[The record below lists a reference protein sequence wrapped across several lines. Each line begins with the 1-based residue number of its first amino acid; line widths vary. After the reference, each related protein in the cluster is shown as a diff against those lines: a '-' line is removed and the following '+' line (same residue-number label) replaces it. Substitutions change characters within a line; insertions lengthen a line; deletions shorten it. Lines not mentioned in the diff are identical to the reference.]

1 VGWNVRRSST
11 FQPAGAAPVFLPCL
25 CEFFCLA
32 PGFMGLLLPCCGF
45 SFHAL
50 FAQLFHLLHLLT
62 HFNHRINFV
71 DGIMMSSFFT
81 PRGAR
86 CRSTAPRHPASA
98 RALSLSLLLGLSP
111 LAGITPAALATP
123 TQAAPEQQA
132 QPAQVAP
139 AQADSEQATP
149 ASPAAAQEDADEP
162 TYSLPEVDESRHPEM
177 EGFTVSPETLNIT
190 RGGTVTL
197 TTPPLSAEFRQNYE
211 FYEFSLVDRG
221 SSYFKA
227 AHARIDGYAYF
238 GYLFDRDPNPKQ
250 MVENPDGSY
259 TFFLNI
265 GPYIIE
271 AKEGTLFDVILTY
284 HKKGHRKDFWPSE
297 FRFVARAPIN
307 VVQDPKPTET
317 TYIFSVPAIDD
328 PWKDTTLTIEGFHI
342 LTSGSREGKDGPALL
357 AFYEVDPKTGKI
369 VGEPE
374 FTTRIPYPASLSGER
389 FHFLNW
395 HFKTSITIP
404 GGTLKPGKV
413 YKIGFYG
420 KDRPEDENYPGEL
433 LNDVA
438 DFIPVRSLYKES
450 ASPEM
455 FLKATTVSP
464 YDEENILQVRAVGLK
479 KQPGVSYRF
488 SMQHVDEQGHLAG
501 QKTLV
506 QEIVAENIHDG
517 TVDEKLNVP
526 GAPLNYDGSYRLFL
540 EKVTAG
546 KDGTVESVE
555 QLTSKDLQLQ
565 FTKNKEVNAAWAWFK
580 HRQVLPEFSSL
591 SEGRDMTRRD
601 VTVALYRL
609 AGSPKVELP
618 ATSPYGD
625 IAPDDPDYAAYI
637 WARQKGITFGWA
649 DGNFHPEMNMHNY
662 STAAF
667 LYRYQRS
674 RGMVSPGLPT
684 AAPQSRNSSLPGSDE
699 SEVSA
704 NPWVLDLEEGSAF
717 WRESRW
723 AVQQRIWGYTGDW
736 EHERFFM
743 ETTSVYDL
751 ALMLYRMEHGGSRLT

>member
-1 VGWNVRRSST
+1 MVRGNRW
-11 FQPAGAAPVFLPCL
+11 AGMLDVVRLFSPPVPPLLFVSP
-25 CEFFCLA
+25 ERFFSPILGILFTLYPLNFFTCFVYSLA
-32 PGFMGLLLPCCGF
+32 
-45 SFHAL
+45 S
-50 FAQLFHLLHLLT
+50 LT
-62 HFNHRINFV
+62 VQFFV

-123 TQAAPEQQA
+123 AQATPEQQA
-132 QPAQVAP
+132 QPAQ
-139 AQADSEQATP
+139 ATP
-149 ASPAAAQEDADEP
+149 ASPAATQEDADEP

-284 HKKGHRKDFWPSE
+284 HKKGHREDFWPSE

-317 TYIFSVPAIDD
+317 KYIFSVPAIDD

-374 FTTRIPYPASLSGER
+374 FTTRIPYPASRSGER
-389 FHFLNW
+389 VYFLNW

-438 DFIPVRSLYKES
+438 DFIPVRSLNKES

-464 YDEENILQVRAVGLK
+464 YDEENILPVRAVGLK

-488 SMQHVDEQGHLAG
+488 SVQHVDEQGHLTG

-506 QEIVAENIHDG
+506 QEIAAESIHDG
-517 TVDEKLNVP
+517 TMDEKLTIS

-580 HRQVLPEFSSL
+580 RRQVLPEFSDS
-591 SEGRDMTRRD
+591 GRNSYMTRRD

-609 AGSPKVELP
+609 AGSPRVELP

-625 IAPDDPDYAAYI
+625 ITPDDPDYAAYI

-649 DGNFHPEMNMHNY
+649 DGNFHPEAEMHNY

-674 RGMVSPGLPT
+674 RGKMSPNLPT
-684 AAPQSRNSSLPGSDE
+684 AAPQPRNGSLPGSKD
-699 SEVSA
+699 SELSTKNWA
-704 NPWVLDLEEGSAF
+704 TELEEGSAF

-723 AVQQRIWGYTGDW
+723 AVQQRIWGYTGYSEGWRSEDFVW
-736 EHERFFM
+736 ER
-743 ETTSVYDL
+743 TVAYDL
-751 ALMLYRMEHGGSRLT
+751 ALMLYRMEHGGSHLK

>member
-1 VGWNVRRSST
+1 MVRGDRWAGMFGVVRLFSPPVHLCFSS
-11 FQPAGAAPVFLPCL
+11 LPL
-25 CEFFCLA
+25 WA
-32 PGFMGLLLPCCGF
+32 LLPDARLYGASSPLLRVFF
-45 SFHAL
+45 SRFIRSTSSLAS
-50 FAQLFHLLHLLT
+50 LT
-62 HFNHRINFV
+62 VQFFV

-86 CRSTAPRHPASA
+86 YRSTAPRHPASA

-111 LAGITPAALATP
+111 LAGITPAALA
-123 TQAAPEQQA
+123 APEHPA
-132 QPAQVAP
+132 QPA
-139 AQADSEQATP
+139 QATP
-149 ASPAAAQEDADEP
+149 ASPVAAQEDVNESEQTLPHVREEP
-162 TYSLPEVDESRHPEM
+162 RNPEM
-177 EGFTVSPETLNIT
+177 DGFKVSPETLNIS

-238 GYLFDRDPNPKQ
+238 GYLFDREPNPKQ

-271 AKEGTLFDVILTY
+271 ANEGTLFDVILTY
-284 HKKGHRKDFWPSE
+284 HKKGHREDFWPSE

-374 FTTRIPYPASLSGER
+374 FTTRIPYPASRSGER
-389 FHFLNW
+389 VYFLNW

-438 DFIPVRSLYKES
+438 DFIPVRSLNKES

-488 SMQHVDEQGHLAG
+488 SMQHVDAQGLLAS

-506 QEIVAENIHDG
+506 QEIAAENIHDG

-580 HRQVLPEFSSL
+580 RRQVLPEFSSL

-609 AGSPKVELP
+609 AGSPKVDLP
-618 ATSPYGD
+618 ATSPYTD
-625 IAPDDPDYAAYI
+625 VATSDPDYAAYI
-637 WARQKGITFGWA
+637 WARQKGITFGWV
-649 DGNFHPEMNMHNY
+649 DGKFHPEVKLSAP
-662 STAAF
+662 STVAF
-667 LYRYQRS
+667 LYRYQKAT
-674 RGMVSPGLPT
+674 GKVTPKAPT
-684 AAPQSRNSSLPGSDE
+684 SSSLPGNQDAPQSSGGWQHKALKGTAFW
-699 SEVSA
+699 SEVQ
-704 NPWVLDLEEGSAF
+704 
-717 WRESRW
+717 W
-723 AVQQRIWGYTGDW
+723 AVDHRVWGYAVWDHGVDK
-736 EHERFFM
+736 EH
-743 ETTSVYDL
+743 VYEGFDYSFVSSGDL
-751 ALMLYRMEHGGSRLT
+751 ALMLYRLEHGGSHLR

>member
-1 VGWNVRRSST
+1 
-11 FQPAGAAPVFLPCL
+11 
-25 CEFFCLA
+25 
-32 PGFMGLLLPCCGF
+32 
-45 SFHAL
+45 
-50 FAQLFHLLHLLT
+50 
-62 HFNHRINFV
+62 
-71 DGIMMSSFFT
+71 MSSFFT

-86 CRSTAPRHPASA
+86 RCSTSPRHPASA

-111 LAGITPAALATP
+111 LAGITPAALA
-123 TQAAPEQQA
+123 APEHPA

-139 AQADSEQATP
+139 A
-149 ASPAAAQEDADEP
+149 SPVAAQEDVNESEQTLPHVREEP
-162 TYSLPEVDESRHPEM
+162 RNPEM
-177 EGFTVSPETLNIT
+177 DGFKVSPETLNIS

-211 FYEFSLVDRG
+211 FYEFSLVERG
-221 SSYFKA
+221 SSYF
-227 AHARIDGYAYF
+227 HLGHNYFRTPGTQYGYI
-238 GYLFDRDPNPKQ
+238 FDRDRNPKQ

-259 TFFLNI
+259 TFFLNVQ
-265 GPYIIE
+265 PLIIE
-271 AKEGTLFDVILTY
+271 AEEGTLFDVILTY
-284 HKKGHRKDFWPSE
+284 YQKGYHPGPWQSDF
-297 FRFVARAPIN
+297 RLVARAPIN

-317 TYIFSVPAIDD
+317 KYIFGASAIDD
-328 PWKDTTLTIEGFHI
+328 PWKDTTLTLEGFHI
-342 LTSGSREGKDGPALL
+342 TTSGNREDLGGPALL
-357 AFYEVDPKTGKI
+357 ALYEVDPKTGKI
-369 VGEPE
+369 VGAPAFTDWIRYTDCGE
-374 FTTRIPYPASLSGER
+374 FCSG
-389 FHFLNW
+389 FLNE

-420 KDRPEDENYPGEL
+420 KDRPEDEKYPGEL

-438 DFIPVRSLYKES
+438 DFIPVRSLNKES

-488 SMQHVDEQGHLAG
+488 SVQYVDAQGLLAG

-506 QEIVAENIHDG
+506 QEIAAENIHDG

-580 HRQVLPEFSSL
+580 RRQVLPEFSSL

-684 AAPQSRNSSLPGSDE
+684 AAPQSRNGSLPGSDE

-751 ALMLYRMEHGGSRLT
+751 ALMLYRMEHGGSHLK

>member
-1 VGWNVRRSST
+1 MVRGNRW
-11 FQPAGAAPVFLPCL
+11 AGMLDVVRLFSPPVPPLLFVSP
-25 CEFFCLA
+25 ERFFSPILGILFTLYPLNFFTCFVYSLA
-32 PGFMGLLLPCCGF
+32 
-45 SFHAL
+45 S
-50 FAQLFHLLHLLT
+50 LT
-62 HFNHRINFV
+62 VQFFV

-111 LAGITPAALATP
+111 LAGVTPAALAAP
-123 TQAAPEQQA
+123 AQAAPEHPA
-132 QPAQVAP
+132 QPAQ
-139 AQADSEQATP
+139 ATP
-149 ASPAAAQEDADEP
+149 TSPAAAQENADEP

-177 EGFTVSPETLNIT
+177 EGFKVSPETLNIS

-238 GYLFDRDPNPKQ
+238 GYLFDREPNPKQ

-271 AKEGTLFDVILTY
+271 ANEGTLFDVILTY

-374 FTTRIPYPASLSGER
+374 FTTRIPYPASRSGER
-389 FHFLNW
+389 VYFLNW

-438 DFIPVRSLYKES
+438 DFIPVRSLNKES

-488 SMQHVDEQGHLAG
+488 SVQHVDEQGHLTG
-501 QKTLV
+501 QKALV
-506 QEIVAENIHDG
+506 QEIAAESIHDG
-517 TVDEKLNVP
+517 TMDEKLNVP

-555 QLTSKDLQLQ
+555 RLTSKDLQLQ
-565 FTKNKEVNAAWAWFK
+565 LTKDKEVNAAWAWFK
-580 HRQVLPEFSSL
+580 HRQVLPEVSSVW
-591 SEGRDMTRRD
+591 EGSNRRD

-625 IAPDDPDYAAYI
+625 VTPDDPDYAAYI

-649 DGNFHPEMNMHNY
+649 DGNFHPEAEMHNY

-674 RGMVSPGLPT
+674 RGKMSPNLPT
-684 AAPQSRNSSLPGSDE
+684 AAPQPRNGSLPGSKD
-699 SEVSA
+699 SELSTKNWA
-704 NPWVLDLEEGSAF
+704 TELEEGSAF

-751 ALMLYRMEHGGSRLT
+751 ALMLYRMEHGGSHLK

>member
-1 VGWNVRRSST
+1 MVRGNRW
-11 FQPAGAAPVFLPCL
+11 AGMLDVVRLFSPPVPPLLFVSP
-25 CEFFCLA
+25 ERFFSPILGILFTLYPLNFFTCFVYSLA
-32 PGFMGLLLPCCGF
+32 
-45 SFHAL
+45 S
-50 FAQLFHLLHLLT
+50 LT
-62 HFNHRINFV
+62 VQFFV

-123 TQAAPEQQA
+123 AQATPEQQA
-132 QPAQVAP
+132 QPAQ
-139 AQADSEQATP
+139 ATP
-149 ASPAAAQEDADEP
+149 ASPAATQEDADEP

-177 EGFTVSPETLNIT
+177 EGFKVSPETLNIT

-284 HKKGHRKDFWPSE
+284 HKKGHREDFWPSE

-317 TYIFSVPAIDD
+317 KYIFSVPAIDD

-438 DFIPVRSLYKES
+438 DFIPVRSLNKES

-488 SMQHVDEQGHLAG
+488 SVQHVDEQGHLTG

-506 QEIVAENIHDG
+506 QEIAAESIHDG
-517 TVDEKLNVP
+517 TMDEKLTIS

-580 HRQVLPEFSSL
+580 RRQVLPEFSDS
-591 SEGRDMTRRD
+591 GRNSYMTRRD

-609 AGSPKVELP
+609 AGSPRVELP

-625 IAPDDPDYAAYI
+625 ITPDDPDYAAYI

-674 RGMVSPGLPT
+674 RGMMSPGLPT
-684 AAPQSRNSSLPGSDE
+684 AAPQSRNGSLPGSDE

-723 AVQQRIWGYTGDW
+723 AVQQRIWGYTRGW

-751 ALMLYRMEHGGSRLT
+751 ALMLYRMEHGGSHLK

>member
-1 VGWNVRRSST
+1 MRAIGSVTRWESSRE
-11 FQPAGAAPVFLPCL
+11 QR
-25 CEFFCLA
+25 
-32 PGFMGLLLPCCGF
+32 PGFPTLDLLNFFAHFTYSRFTC
-45 SFHAL
+45 SFAS
-50 FAQLFHLLHLLT
+50 LT
-62 HFNHRINFV
+62 VQFFV

-86 CRSTAPRHPASA
+86 CRSTAPCRSATQHHPASA

-111 LAGITPAALATP
+111 LAGITPAALA
-123 TQAAPEQQA
+123 APEHPA

-139 AQADSEQATP
+139 AHADPEQATP
-149 ASPAAAQEDADEP
+149 ASPAAAQEDADEA
-162 TYSLPEVDESRHPEM
+162 TSSLPKVDESRHPEM
-177 EGFTVSPETLNIT
+177 EGFKVSPETLNIS

-238 GYLFDRDPNPKQ
+238 GYLFDREPNPKQ

-374 FTTRIPYPASLSGER
+374 FTTRIPYPASRSGER
-389 FHFLNW
+389 VYFLNW

-438 DFIPVRSLYKES
+438 DFIPVRSLNKES

-455 FLKATTVSP
+455 FLKATTMSP

-488 SMQHVDEQGHLAG
+488 SVQYVDEQGHLTG

-506 QEIVAENIHDG
+506 QEIAAESIHDG

-526 GAPLNYDGSYRLFL
+526 GEALNYDGSYRLFL

-580 HRQVLPEFSSL
+580 RRQVLPEFSSL

-618 ATSPYGD
+618 ETSPYPD
-625 IAPDDPDYAAYI
+625 VQPDDPDYTAI
-637 WARQKGITFGWA
+637 VWARQQSITSGWI
-649 DGNFHPEMNMHNY
+649 DGSFHPEARVYN
-662 STAAF
+662 SSAVAF
-667 LYRYQRS
+667 LYRYQRAQGKVPAAKP
-674 RGMVSPGLPT
+674 RPVSS
-684 AAPQSRNSSLPGSDE
+684 ASKKSSLPGGSSERGWNTVLGWHYSFHKE
-699 SEVSA
+699 SQ
-704 NPWVLDLEEGSAF
+704 
-717 WRESRW
+717 W
-723 AVQQRIWGYTGDW
+723 AIDQHIWGYVSEQSTY
-736 EHERFFM
+736 E
-743 ETTSVYDL
+743 SY
-751 ALMLYRMEHGGSRLT
+751 ALSFIGHTEFATMLYRMEHGGSRLT

>member
-1 VGWNVRRSST
+1 MVRGNRW
-11 FQPAGAAPVFLPCL
+11 AGMLDVVRLFSPPVPPLLFVSP
-25 CEFFCLA
+25 ERFFSPILGILFTLYPLNFFTCFVYSLA
-32 PGFMGLLLPCCGF
+32 
-45 SFHAL
+45 S
-50 FAQLFHLLHLLT
+50 LT
-62 HFNHRINFV
+62 VQFFV

-123 TQAAPEQQA
+123 AQATPEQQA
-132 QPAQVAP
+132 QPAQ
-139 AQADSEQATP
+139 ATP
-149 ASPAAAQEDADEP
+149 ASPAATQEDADEP

-284 HKKGHRKDFWPSE
+284 HKKGHREDFWPSE

-317 TYIFSVPAIDD
+317 KYIFSVPAIDD

-438 DFIPVRSLYKES
+438 DFIPVRSLNKES

-488 SMQHVDEQGHLAG
+488 SVQHVDAQGLLAS

-506 QEIVAENIHDG
+506 QEIAAENIHDG

-580 HRQVLPEFSSL
+580 RRQVLPEFSSL

-674 RGMVSPGLPT
+674 RGKVSPGLPT
-684 AAPQSRNSSLPGSDE
+684 AAPQSRNGSLPGSDE

-751 ALMLYRMEHGGSRLT
+751 ALMLYRMEHGGSHLK

>member
-1 VGWNVRRSST
+1 
-11 FQPAGAAPVFLPCL
+11 
-25 CEFFCLA
+25 
-32 PGFMGLLLPCCGF
+32 
-45 SFHAL
+45 
-50 FAQLFHLLHLLT
+50 
-62 HFNHRINFV
+62 
-71 DGIMMSSFFT
+71 MSSFFT
-81 PRGAR
+81 PRG
-86 CRSTAPRHPASA
+86 APRHPASA

-111 LAGITPAALATP
+111 FVGITPAALATP
-123 TQAAPEQQA
+123 AQAAPEQQA
-132 QPAQVAP
+132 QPAQAAPEHP
-139 AQADSEQATP
+139 AQPAQATP
-149 ASPAAAQEDADEP
+149 ASPAAAQEDADES
-162 TYSLPEVDESRHPEM
+162 TSSLPEADDSRYPEVNDSRHPEM
-177 EGFTVSPETLNIT
+177 EGFKVSPETLNIS

-227 AHARIDGYAYF
+227 AYARIDGYAYF
-238 GYLFDRDPNPKQ
+238 GYLFDREPNPKQ

-271 AKEGTLFDVILTY
+271 ANEGTLFDVILTY
-284 HKKGHRKDFWPSE
+284 HKKGHREDFWPSE

-307 VVQDPKPTET
+307 VVQDSKPTET

-374 FTTRIPYPASLSGER
+374 FTTRIPYPASRSGER
-389 FHFLNW
+389 VYFLNW

-404 GGTLKPGKV
+404 GGTLKPGKL

-438 DFIPVRSLYKES
+438 DFIPVRSLNKES

-488 SMQHVDEQGHLAG
+488 SVQHVDEQGHLTG
-501 QKTLV
+501 QKALV
-506 QEIVAENIHDG
+506 QEIAAESIHDG
-517 TVDEKLNVP
+517 TMDEKLNVP

-555 QLTSKDLQLQ
+555 RLTSKDLQLQ
-565 FTKNKEVNAAWAWFK
+565 LTKDKEVNAAWAWFK
-580 HRQVLPEFSSL
+580 HRQVLPEVSSVW
-591 SEGRDMTRRD
+591 EGSNRRD

-625 IAPDDPDYAAYI
+625 VTPDDPDYAAYI

-649 DGNFHPEMNMHNY
+649 DGNFHPEAEMHNY

-674 RGMVSPGLPT
+674 RGKMSPNLPT
-684 AAPQSRNSSLPGSDE
+684 AAPQHRNGSLPGSKD
-699 SEVSA
+699 SELSTKNWA
-704 NPWVLDLEEGSAF
+704 TELEEGSAF

-723 AVQQRIWGYTGDW
+723 AVQQRIWGYAKDGRREYFTW
-736 EHERFFM
+736 EQ
-743 ETTSVYDL
+743 TPTDDL
-751 ALMLYRMEHGGSRLT
+751 ALMLYRMEHGGSRLK

>member
-1 VGWNVRRSST
+1 MFDVVRLFS
-11 FQPAGAAPVFLPCL
+11 PPVPPLLFVSP
-25 CEFFCLA
+25 ERFFSPILGILFTLYPLNFFTCFVYSLA
-32 PGFMGLLLPCCGF
+32 
-45 SFHAL
+45 S
-50 FAQLFHLLHLLT
+50 LT
-62 HFNHRINFV
+62 VQFFV

-81 PRGAR
+81 PRGAPHH
-86 CRSTAPRHPASA
+86 SDTPRHPASA

-123 TQAAPEQQA
+123 AQATPEQPA
-132 QPAQVAP
+132 QPA
-139 AQADSEQATP
+139 QATP
-149 ASPAAAQEDADEP
+149 ASPAATQEDADEP

-238 GYLFDRDPNPKQ
+238 GYLFDREPNPKQ

-271 AKEGTLFDVILTY
+271 ANEGTLFDVILTY
-284 HKKGHRKDFWPSE
+284 HKKGHREDFWPSE

-374 FTTRIPYPASLSGER
+374 FTTRIPYPASRSGER
-389 FHFLNW
+389 VYFLNW

-438 DFIPVRSLYKES
+438 DFIPVRSLNKES

-488 SMQHVDEQGHLAG
+488 SMQHVDAQGLLAS

-506 QEIVAENIHDG
+506 QEIAAENIHDG

-555 QLTSKDLQLQ
+555 RLTSKDLQLQ
-565 FTKNKEVNAAWAWFK
+565 LTKDKEVNAAWAWFK
-580 HRQVLPEFSSL
+580 HRQVLPEVSSVW
-591 SEGRDMTRRD
+591 EGSNRRD

-625 IAPDDPDYAAYI
+625 VTPDDPDYAAYI

-649 DGNFHPEMNMHNY
+649 DGNFHPEAEMHNY

-674 RGMVSPGLPT
+674 RGKMSPNLPT
-684 AAPQSRNSSLPGSDE
+684 AAPQPRNGSLPGSKD
-699 SEVSA
+699 SELSTKNWA
-704 NPWVLDLEEGSAF
+704 TELEEGSAF

-723 AVQQRIWGYTGDW
+723 AVQQRIWGYTGYSEGWRSEDFVW
-736 EHERFFM
+736 ER
-743 ETTSVYDL
+743 TVAYDL
-751 ALMLYRMEHGGSRLT
+751 ALMLYRMEHGGSHLK

>member
-1 VGWNVRRSST
+1 
-11 FQPAGAAPVFLPCL
+11 
-25 CEFFCLA
+25 
-32 PGFMGLLLPCCGF
+32 M
-45 SFHAL
+45 
-50 FAQLFHLLHLLT
+50 
-62 HFNHRINFV
+62 
-71 DGIMMSSFFT
+71 
-81 PRGAR
+81 
-86 CRSTAPRHPASA
+86 
-98 RALSLSLLLGLSP
+98 
-111 LAGITPAALATP
+111 
-123 TQAAPEQQA
+123 
-132 QPAQVAP
+132 
-139 AQADSEQATP
+139 
-149 ASPAAAQEDADEP
+149 
-162 TYSLPEVDESRHPEM
+162 
-177 EGFTVSPETLNIT
+177 
-190 RGGTVTL
+190 
-197 TTPPLSAEFRQNYE
+197 
-211 FYEFSLVDRG
+211 
-221 SSYFKA
+221 
-227 AHARIDGYAYF
+227 
-238 GYLFDRDPNPKQ
+238 
-250 MVENPDGSY
+250 
-259 TFFLNI
+259 
-265 GPYIIE
+265 
-271 AKEGTLFDVILTY
+271 
-284 HKKGHRKDFWPSE
+284 
-297 FRFVARAPIN
+297 
-307 VVQDPKPTET
+307 
-317 TYIFSVPAIDD
+317 PAIDD

-374 FTTRIPYPASLSGER
+374 FTTRIPYPASRSGER
-389 FHFLNW
+389 VYFLNW

-438 DFIPVRSLYKES
+438 DFIPVRSLNKES

-488 SMQHVDEQGHLAG
+488 SVQYVDAQGLLAG

-506 QEIVAENIHDG
+506 QEIAAESIHDG

-540 EKVTAG
+540 EKVTTG

-555 QLTSKDLQLQ
+555 RLTSKDLQLQ

-580 HRQVLPEFSSL
+580 RRQVLPEFSSL

-625 IAPDDPDYAAYI
+625 IAPDDPDDPDYAAYI

-684 AAPQSRNSSLPGSDE
+684 AAPQSRNGSLPGSDE

-723 AVQQRIWGYTGDW
+723 AVQQRIWGYTRDW

>member
-1 VGWNVRRSST
+1 
-11 FQPAGAAPVFLPCL
+11 
-25 CEFFCLA
+25 
-32 PGFMGLLLPCCGF
+32 
-45 SFHAL
+45 
-50 FAQLFHLLHLLT
+50 
-62 HFNHRINFV
+62 
-71 DGIMMSSFFT
+71 MSSFFA
-81 PRGAR
+81 PRGAPHH
-86 CRSTAPRHPASA
+86 SDTPRHPAST
-98 RALSLSLLLGLSP
+98 RVLSLSLLLGLSP

-132 QPAQVAP
+132 QPAQ
-139 AQADSEQATP
+139 ATP
-149 ASPAAAQEDADEP
+149 ASPAAAQEDADES
-162 TYSLPEVDESRHPEM
+162 TSSLPEADDSRYPEVNDSRHPEM
-177 EGFTVSPETLNIT
+177 EGFKVSPETLNISQ
-190 RGGTVTL
+190 GGTVTL

-227 AHARIDGYAYF
+227 AYARIDGYAYF

-328 PWKDTTLTIEGFHI
+328 PWKDTTLTLEGFHI
-342 LTSGSREGKDGPALL
+342 TTSGSREGKDGPALL

-374 FTTRIPYPASLSGER
+374 FTTRIPYPASRSGER
-389 FHFLNW
+389 VYFLNE

-420 KDRPEDENYPGEL
+420 KDRPEDEKYPGEL

-438 DFIPVRSLYKES
+438 DFIPVRSLNKES

-488 SMQHVDEQGHLAG
+488 SVQHVDEQGHLTG
-501 QKTLV
+501 QKALV
-506 QEIVAENIHDG
+506 QEIAAESIHDG

-580 HRQVLPEFSSL
+580 RRQVLPEFSSL

-625 IAPDDPDYAAYI
+625 IAPDDPDYARIFGLVRRAL
-637 WARQKGITFGWA
+637 RSVGRMGI
-649 DGNFHPEMNMHNY
+649 
-662 STAAF
+662 ST
-667 LYRYQRS
+667 RR
-674 RGMVSPGLPT
+674 
-684 AAPQSRNSSLPGSDE
+684 
-699 SEVSA
+699 
-704 NPWVLDLEEGSAF
+704 
-717 WRESRW
+717 
-723 AVQQRIWGYTGDW
+723 
-736 EHERFFM
+736 
-743 ETTSVYDL
+743 
-751 ALMLYRMEHGGSRLT
+751 

>member
-1 VGWNVRRSST
+1 MPGTRLYGVSSPLVWL
-11 FQPAGAAPVFLPCL
+11 FRFYPLN
-25 CEFFCLA
+25 FF
-32 PGFMGLLLPCCGF
+32 
-45 SFHAL
+45 
-50 FAQLFHLLHLLT
+50 T

-71 DGIMMSSFFT
+71 DGIMMSSFFA
-81 PRGAR
+81 PRGAPHH
-86 CRSTAPRHPASA
+86 SDTPRHPASA

-111 LAGITPAALATP
+111 LAGITPAAFATP
-123 TQAAPEQQA
+123 AQAAPEQQA
-132 QPAQVAP
+132 QPAQ
-139 AQADSEQATP
+139 ATP
-149 ASPAAAQEDADEP
+149 ASLAAAQEDADES
-162 TYSLPEVDESRHPEM
+162 TSSLPEVDESRHPEM
-177 EGFTVSPETLNIT
+177 EGFKVSPETLNIS

-227 AHARIDGYAYF
+227 AYARIDGYAYF
-238 GYLFDRDPNPKQ
+238 GYLFDREPNPKQ

-317 TYIFSVPAIDD
+317 KYIFSVPAIDD

-420 KDRPEDENYPGEL
+420 KDRPEDETYPGEL

-438 DFIPVRSLYKES
+438 DFIPVRSLNKES
-450 ASPEM
+450 VSPEM
-455 FLKATTVSP
+455 YLKATTVSP

-506 QEIVAENIHDG
+506 QEIAAENIHDG

-580 HRQVLPEFSSL
+580 RRQVLPEFSSL

-751 ALMLYRMEHGGSRLT
+751 ALMLYRMAHGGSRLR

>member
-1 VGWNVRRSST
+1 MVRGNRW
-11 FQPAGAAPVFLPCL
+11 AGMLDVVRLFSPPVPPLLFVSP
-25 CEFFCLA
+25 ERFFSPILGILFTLYPLNFFTCFVYSLA
-32 PGFMGLLLPCCGF
+32 
-45 SFHAL
+45 S
-50 FAQLFHLLHLLT
+50 LT
-62 HFNHRINFV
+62 VQFFV

-123 TQAAPEQQA
+123 AQATPEQQA
-132 QPAQVAP
+132 QPAQ
-139 AQADSEQATP
+139 ATP
-149 ASPAAAQEDADEP
+149 ASPAATQEDADEP

-177 EGFTVSPETLNIT
+177 EGFKVSPETLNIT

-284 HKKGHRKDFWPSE
+284 HKKGHREDFWPSE

-317 TYIFSVPAIDD
+317 KYIFSVPAIDD

-374 FTTRIPYPASLSGER
+374 FTTRIPYPASRSGER
-389 FHFLNW
+389 VYFLNW

-438 DFIPVRSLYKES
+438 DFIPVRSLNKES

-488 SMQHVDEQGHLAG
+488 SMQHVDAQGLLAS

-506 QEIVAENIHDG
+506 QEIAAENIHDG

-580 HRQVLPEFSSL
+580 RRQVLPEFSSL

-674 RGMVSPGLPT
+674 RGKVSPGLPT
-684 AAPQSRNSSLPGSDE
+684 AAPQSRNGSLPGSDE

-751 ALMLYRMEHGGSRLT
+751 ALMLYRMEHGGSHLK

>member
-1 VGWNVRRSST
+1 
-11 FQPAGAAPVFLPCL
+11 
-25 CEFFCLA
+25 
-32 PGFMGLLLPCCGF
+32 
-45 SFHAL
+45 
-50 FAQLFHLLHLLT
+50 
-62 HFNHRINFV
+62 
-71 DGIMMSSFFT
+71 MSSFFT
-81 PRGAR
+81 PRGAPR
-86 CRSTAPRHPASA
+86 RSDTPRQSATPRHPASA

-111 LAGITPAALATP
+111 LAGVTPAALATP
-123 TQAAPEQQA
+123 TQAAPD
-132 QPAQVAP
+132 QPAPVAP
-139 AQADSEQATP
+139 AQADPEQATP
-149 ASPAAAQEDADEP
+149 ASPAATQENADES
-162 TYSLPEVDESRHPEM
+162 TYSLPKVDESRHPEL
-177 EGFTVSPETLNIT
+177 EGFKVSPETLNIT

-227 AHARIDGYAYF
+227 AYARIDGYAYF
-238 GYLFDRDPNPKQ
+238 GYLFDREPNPKQ

-265 GPYIIE
+265 GPHIIE

-284 HKKGHRKDFWPSE
+284 YQKGHREDFWPSK

-317 TYIFSVPAIDD
+317 KYIFSMPAIDD
-328 PWKDTTLTIEGFHI
+328 PWKDTTLTLEGFHI
-342 LTSGSREGKDGPALL
+342 TTGGSRESEDGPALL

-369 VGEPE
+369 IGEPE
-374 FTTRIPYPASLSGER
+374 FTTRIPYPASRSGER
-389 FHFLNW
+389 VYFLNW

-438 DFIPVRSLYKES
+438 DFIPVRSLNKES

-488 SMQHVDEQGHLAG
+488 SVQYVDAQGLLAG

-506 QEIVAENIHDG
+506 QEIAAESIHDG
-517 TVDEKLNVP
+517 TVDEKLNIP

-546 KDGTVESVE
+546 KEGTVESVE

-580 HRQVLPEFSSL
+580 RRQVLPEFSSL

-684 AAPQSRNSSLPGSDE
+684 AAPQSRNGSLPGSDE

-723 AVQQRIWGYTGDW
+723 AVQQRIWGYTRDW

-751 ALMLYRMEHGGSRLT
+751 ALMLYRMDHGGSRLR

>member
-1 VGWNVRRSST
+1 MPDTGLYGASSPL
-11 FQPAGAAPVFLPCL
+11 FEVFLLTLYPL
-25 CEFFCLA
+25 NFFTCFVYSLA
-32 PGFMGLLLPCCGF
+32 
-45 SFHAL
+45 S
-50 FAQLFHLLHLLT
+50 LT
-62 HFNHRINFV
+62 VQFFV

-132 QPAQVAP
+132 QPAQ
-139 AQADSEQATP
+139 ATP
-149 ASPAAAQEDADEP
+149 ASPAATQEDADEP

-177 EGFTVSPETLNIT
+177 EGFTVSPETLNIS

-211 FYEFSLVDRG
+211 FYEFSLVERG
-221 SSYFKA
+221 SSYF
-227 AHARIDGYAYF
+227 HLGHNYF
-238 GYLFDRDPNPKQ
+238 RTPGTQYGYLFDREPNPKQ

-271 AKEGTLFDVILTY
+271 ANEGTLFDVILTY
-284 HKKGHRKDFWPSE
+284 HKKGHREDFWPSE

-328 PWKDTTLTIEGFHI
+328 PWKDTTLTLEGFHI

-374 FTTRIPYPASLSGER
+374 FTTRIPYPASRSGER
-389 FHFLNW
+389 VYFLNW

-438 DFIPVRSLYKES
+438 DFIPVRSPNKES

-488 SMQHVDEQGHLAG
+488 SMQHVDAQGLLAS

-506 QEIVAENIHDG
+506 QEIAAENIHDG

-555 QLTSKDLQLQ
+555 QLISKDLQLEV
-565 FTKNKEVNAAWAWFK
+565 TKDKEGDVAWEWFRY
-580 HRQVLPEFSSL
+580 RQILPEFSES
-591 SEGRDMTRRD
+591 GRNSYMTRRD
-601 VTVALYRL
+601 ITVALYRL

-625 IAPDDPDYAAYI
+625 ITPDDPDYAAYI
-637 WARQKGITFGWA
+637 WARQQGVTFGWV
-649 DGNFHPEMNMHNY
+649 DGNFHPY
-662 STAAF
+662 VQLSPRSIVAF

-674 RGMVSPGLPT
+674 HGKVSPSLPT
-684 AAPQSRNSSLPGSDE
+684 AAPQPRNGSLPGSKD
-699 SEVSA
+699 SELSTKNWA
-704 NPWVLDLEEGSAF
+704 TELEEGSAF

-723 AVQQRIWGYTGDW
+723 TVQQRIWGYAKDGRHEYFTW
-736 EHERFFM
+736 EQ
-743 ETTSVYDL
+743 TPTDDL
-751 ALMLYRMEHGGSRLT
+751 AVMLYRMEHGGSRLT

>member
-1 VGWNVRRSST
+1 MGWNARTSSA
-11 FQPAGAAPVFLPCL
+11 FQPTGAALSIRL
-25 CEFFCLA
+25 SR
-32 PGFMGLLLPCCGF
+32 MLLLPCSGF

-50 FAQLFHLLHLLT
+50 STRLLHSLHLLT

-71 DGIMMSSFFT
+71 DGIMMSSFFA
-81 PRGAR
+81 PRGAPHH
-86 CRSTAPRHPASA
+86 SDTPRHQASA
-98 RALSLSLLLGLSP
+98 RALSLSLLLGLGP

-123 TQAAPEQQA
+123 TQAAPEQ
-132 QPAQVAP
+132 PTQVAP
-139 AQADSEQATP
+139 AQADPEQATP
-149 ASPAAAQEDADEP
+149 ASPAAAQEDADES

-177 EGFTVSPETLNIT
+177 EGFKVSPETLNIS

-221 SSYFKA
+221 SSYFTYGYISPA
-227 AHARIDGYAYF
+227 PYAYF

-265 GPYIIE
+265 QPLIVE

-284 HKKGHRKDFWPSE
+284 HKKGHREDFWPSE

-357 AFYEVDPKTGKI
+357 AFYEVDPKTGRI

-374 FTTRIPYPASLSGER
+374 FTTRIPYPASRSGER
-389 FHFLNW
+389 VYFLNW

-404 GGTLKPGKV
+404 GGALKPGKV

-438 DFIPVRSLYKES
+438 DFIPVRSPNKES

-455 FLKATTVSP
+455 YLKATTVSP

-488 SMQHVDEQGHLAG
+488 SVQHVDEQGHLTG

-506 QEIVAENIHDG
+506 QEIGAENIHDG
-517 TVDEKLNVP
+517 TMDEKLNVP

-580 HRQVLPEFSSL
+580 RRQILPEFSDS
-591 SEGRDMTRRD
+591 GRNSYMTRRD
-601 VTVALYRL
+601 ITVALYRL

-625 IAPDDPDYAAYI
+625 VTPDDPDYAAYI

-674 RGMVSPGLPT
+674 RGKMSPNLPT
-684 AAPQSRNSSLPGSDE
+684 AAPQHRNGSLPGSDE

-751 ALMLYRMEHGGSRLT
+751 ALMLYRMEHGGSHLK

>member
-1 VGWNVRRSST
+1 MFGIVRLFSPSVPPLLFVSPERFFS
-11 FQPAGAAPVFLPCL
+11 PVLGFLFTLYPL
-25 CEFFCLA
+25 NFF
-32 PGFMGLLLPCCGF
+32 
-45 SFHAL
+45 AL
-50 FAQLFHLLHLLT
+50 FIYSLASLT
-62 HFNHRINFV
+62 VQFFV

-81 PRGAR
+81 PRG
-86 CRSTAPRHPASA
+86 APRHPASA

-111 LAGITPAALATP
+111 LAGIAPAALATP
-123 TQAAPEQQA
+123 TQAAPDQQV
-132 QPAQVAP
+132 QPA
-139 AQADSEQATP
+139 QATP
-149 ASPAAAQEDADEP
+149 ASPAPLTPAAPVAEDKKPDNP
-162 TYSLPEVDESRHPEM
+162 VGMRLTS
-177 EGFTVSPETLNIT
+177 GTLNISE
-190 RGGTVTL
+190 GGTVSV
-197 TTPPLSAEFRQNYE
+197 TTAPLSAEFRAKYTLYE
-211 FYEFSLVDRG
+211 FGIVERG
-221 SSYFKA
+221 ENYFWSQYGNPLPEAQYGSKVADLRAEGKA
-227 AHARIDGYAYF
+227 HD
-238 GYLFDRDPNPKQ
+238 
-250 MVENPDGSY
+250 NPDGSV
-259 TFFLNI
+259 TFTLDI
-265 GPYIIE
+265 P
-271 AKEGTLFDVILTY
+271 KQWMMVPEGTLFDVVLTY
-284 HKKGHRKDFWPSE
+284 YPSDKPDPRDYPYE
-297 FRFVARAPIN
+297 DLRSTARIPLPT
-307 VVQDPKPTET
+307 VRDPEPDQPT
-317 TYIFSVPAIDD
+317 YRYSISAIDK

-374 FTTRIPYPASLSGER
+374 FTTRIPYPASRSGER
-389 FHFLNW
+389 VYFLNW

-438 DFIPVRSLYKES
+438 DFIPVRSLNKES

-488 SMQHVDEQGHLAG
+488 SVQYVDAQGLLAG

-506 QEIVAENIHDG
+506 QEIAAESIHDG
-517 TVDEKLNVP
+517 TVDEKLNIP

-546 KDGTVESVE
+546 KEGTVESVE

-580 HRQVLPEFSSL
+580 RRQVLPEFSSL

-684 AAPQSRNSSLPGSDE
+684 AAPQSRNGSLPGSDE

-723 AVQQRIWGYTGDW
+723 AVQQRIWGYTRDW

-751 ALMLYRMEHGGSRLT
+751 ALMLYRMDHGGSRLR

>member
-1 VGWNVRRSST
+1 
-11 FQPAGAAPVFLPCL
+11 
-25 CEFFCLA
+25 
-32 PGFMGLLLPCCGF
+32 
-45 SFHAL
+45 
-50 FAQLFHLLHLLT
+50 
-62 HFNHRINFV
+62 
-71 DGIMMSSFFT
+71 MSSFFT

-86 CRSTAPRHPASA
+86 RCSTSPRHPASA

-111 LAGITPAALATP
+111 LAGITPAALA
-123 TQAAPEQQA
+123 APEHPA

-139 AQADSEQATP
+139 AHADPEQATP
-149 ASPAAAQEDADEP
+149 ASPAAAQEDADEA
-162 TYSLPEVDESRHPEM
+162 TSSLPKVDESRHPEM
-177 EGFTVSPETLNIT
+177 EGFKVSPETLNIS

-227 AHARIDGYAYF
+227 AYARIDGYAC
-238 GYLFDRDPNPKQ
+238 YLFDRDPNPKQ

-271 AKEGTLFDVILTY
+271 ANEGTLFDVILTY
-284 HKKGHRKDFWPSE
+284 HKKGHREDSWPSE

-374 FTTRIPYPASLSGER
+374 FTTRIPYPASRSGER
-389 FHFLNW
+389 VYFLNW

-438 DFIPVRSLYKES
+438 DFIPVRSLNKES

-464 YDEENILQVRAVGLK
+464 YDEENILPVRAVGLK

-488 SMQHVDEQGHLAG
+488 SVQHVDEQGHLTG

-506 QEIVAENIHDG
+506 QEIAAESIHDG
-517 TVDEKLNVP
+517 TMDEKLTIS

-580 HRQVLPEFSSL
+580 RRQVLPEFSDS
-591 SEGRDMTRRD
+591 GRNSYMTRRD

-609 AGSPKVELP
+609 AGSPRVELP

-625 IAPDDPDYAAYI
+625 ITPDDPDYAAYI

-674 RGMVSPGLPT
+674 RGMMSPGLPT
-684 AAPQSRNSSLPGSDE
+684 AAPQSRNGSLPGSDE

-723 AVQQRIWGYTGDW
+723 AVQQRIWGYTRGW

-751 ALMLYRMEHGGSRLT
+751 ALMLYRMEHGGSHLK

>member
-1 VGWNVRRSST
+1 MLDTVRLFS
-11 FQPAGAAPVFLPCL
+11 PPVPPLLFVSPERFFSPVRGCL
-25 CEFFCLA
+25 FTLYPLNFF
-32 PGFMGLLLPCCGF
+32 
-45 SFHAL
+45 
-50 FAQLFHLLHLLT
+50 T
-62 HFNHRINFV
+62 HFIYSLVSITVQFFV

-86 CRSTAPRHPASA
+86 CRSTAPRRSATQHHPAST

-111 LAGITPAALATP
+111 LAGITPAALA
-123 TQAAPEQQA
+123 APEHPA
-132 QPAQVAP
+132 QPAQAI
-139 AQADSEQATP
+139 P
-149 ASPAAAQEDADEP
+149 ASPAAAQEDADES
-162 TYSLPEVDESRHPEM
+162 TSSLPEADDSRYPEVDDHRHPEM
-177 EGFTVSPETLNIT
+177 EGFKVSPKTLNISQ
-190 RGGTVTL
+190 GGTVTL

-238 GYLFDRDPNPKQ
+238 GYLFDREPNPKQ

-271 AKEGTLFDVILTY
+271 ANEGTLFDVILTY

-374 FTTRIPYPASLSGER
+374 FTTRIPYPASRSGER
-389 FHFLNW
+389 VYFLNW

-404 GGTLKPGKV
+404 GGTLKPGKL

-438 DFIPVRSLYKES
+438 DFIPVRSLNKES

-488 SMQHVDEQGHLAG
+488 SVQHVDEQGHLTG
-501 QKTLV
+501 QKALV
-506 QEIVAENIHDG
+506 QEIAAESIHDG
-517 TVDEKLNVP
+517 TMDEKLNVP

-555 QLTSKDLQLQ
+555 RLTSKDLQLQ
-565 FTKNKEVNAAWAWFK
+565 LTKDKEVNAAWAWFK
-580 HRQVLPEFSSL
+580 HRQVLPEVSSVW
-591 SEGRDMTRRD
+591 EGSNRRD

-625 IAPDDPDYAAYI
+625 VTPDDPDYAAYI

-649 DGNFHPEMNMHNY
+649 DGNFHPEAEMHNY

-674 RGMVSPGLPT
+674 RGKMSPNLPT
-684 AAPQSRNSSLPGSDE
+684 AAPQHRNGS
-699 SEVSA
+699 
-704 NPWVLDLEEGSAF
+704 
-717 WRESRW
+717 
-723 AVQQRIWGYTGDW
+723 
-736 EHERFFM
+736 
-743 ETTSVYDL
+743 
-751 ALMLYRMEHGGSRLT
+751 

>member
-1 VGWNVRRSST
+1 MVRGNRWAGMLDVVRLFSPPVPPRFFFLASASS
-11 FQPAGAAPVFLPCL
+11 
-25 CEFFCLA
+25 
-32 PGFMGLLLPCCGF
+32 
-45 SFHAL
+45 
-50 FAQLFHLLHLLT
+50 FAQHQALWGYFSPVEGFLFTLYLLNFFTCFIYSLT
-62 HFNHRINFV
+62 SFTVQFFV

-86 CRSTAPRHPASA
+86 CRSTAPCRSATQHHPASA

-111 LAGITPAALATP
+111 LAGITPAALA
-123 TQAAPEQQA
+123 APEHPA

-139 AQADSEQATP
+139 AHADPEQATP
-149 ASPAAAQEDADEP
+149 ASPAAAQEDADEA
-162 TYSLPEVDESRHPEM
+162 TSSLPKVDESRHPEM
-177 EGFTVSPETLNIT
+177 EGFKVSPETLNIS

-227 AHARIDGYAYF
+227 AYARIDGYAYF

-271 AKEGTLFDVILTY
+271 ANEGTLFDVILTY
-284 HKKGHRKDFWPSE
+284 HKKGHREDSWPSE

-374 FTTRIPYPASLSGER
+374 FTTRIPYPASRSGER
-389 FHFLNW
+389 VYFLNW

-438 DFIPVRSLYKES
+438 DFIPVRSLNKES

-488 SMQHVDEQGHLAG
+488 SMQHVDAQGLLAS

-506 QEIVAENIHDG
+506 QEIAAENIHDG

-580 HRQVLPEFSSL
+580 RRQVLPEFSDS
-591 SEGRDMTRRD
+591 GRNSYMTRRD

-609 AGSPKVELP
+609 AGSPRVELP

-625 IAPDDPDYAAYI
+625 ITPDDPDYAAYI

-674 RGMVSPGLPT
+674 RGMMSPACRLPH
-684 AAPQSRNSSLPGSDE
+684 RSLVTVACRG
-699 SEVSA
+699 
-704 NPWVLDLEEGSAF
+704 
-717 WRESRW
+717 
-723 AVQQRIWGYTGDW
+723 
-736 EHERFFM
+736 
-743 ETTSVYDL
+743 
-751 ALMLYRMEHGGSRLT
+751 RMNLR

>member
-1 VGWNVRRSST
+1 MFDVVRLFSPPVPPRFFFLASASS
-11 FQPAGAAPVFLPCL
+11 FARHQALWGYFSPVEGFLFTL
-25 CEFFCLA
+25 YLLNFFTCFIYSLA
-32 PGFMGLLLPCCGF
+32 
-45 SFHAL
+45 SFTVQ
-50 FAQLFHLLHLLT
+50 F
-62 HFNHRINFV
+62 FV

-81 PRGAR
+81 PRG
-86 CRSTAPRHPASA
+86 APRHPASA

-123 TQAAPEQQA
+123 TQTASD
-132 QPAQVAP
+132 QPTQVAP
-139 AQADSEQATP
+139 AQADPKQATP

-438 DFIPVRSLYKES
+438 DFIPVRSLNKES

-506 QEIVAENIHDG
+506 QEIAAENIHDG

-717 WRESRW
+717 WRESRR

-751 ALMLYRMEHGGSRLT
+751 ALMLYRMEHGGSRLR

>member
-1 VGWNVRRSST
+1 MPDTGLYGASSPL
-11 FQPAGAAPVFLPCL
+11 FEVFLLTLYPL
-25 CEFFCLA
+25 SFFTCFIYSLA
-32 PGFMGLLLPCCGF
+32 
-45 SFHAL
+45 S
-50 FAQLFHLLHLLT
+50 LT
-62 HFNHRINFV
+62 VQFFV

-81 PRGAR
+81 PRGAPR
-86 CRSTAPRHPASA
+86 CSDAPRHPASV

-123 TQAAPEQQA
+123 TQVAPD
-132 QPAQVAP
+132 QPAQATP
-139 AQADSEQATP
+139 AQADPEQATP
-149 ASPAAAQEDADEP
+149 ASPAATQEDADEP

-177 EGFTVSPETLNIT
+177 EGFKVSPETLNIS

-227 AHARIDGYAYF
+227 AYARIDGYAYF

-271 AKEGTLFDVILTY
+271 ANEGTLFDVILTY
-284 HKKGHRKDFWPSE
+284 HKKGHREDFWPSE

-374 FTTRIPYPASLSGER
+374 FTTRIPYPASRSGER
-389 FHFLNW
+389 VYFLNW
-395 HFKTSITIP
+395 HFKTSITIS

-438 DFIPVRSLYKES
+438 DFIPVRSLNKES

-488 SMQHVDEQGHLAG
+488 SMQHVDAQGLLAS

-506 QEIVAENIHDG
+506 QEIAAENIHDG

-580 HRQVLPEFSSL
+580 RRQVLPEFSSL

-625 IAPDDPDYAAYI
+625 IAPDDPDYAAI
-637 WARQKGITFGWA
+637 VWARQKGITFGWV
-649 DGNFHPEMNMHNY
+649 DGKFHPEVNLSIA
-662 STAAF
+662 STVAF
-667 LYRYQRS
+667 LYRYQRALTPAS
-674 RGMVSPGLPT
+674 SPE
-684 AAPQSRNSSLPGSDE
+684 SSSLPSSPVPKSDTSDSSNVPEE
-699 SEVSA
+699 SPTRDSRSRVHWPEYERM
-704 NPWVLDLEEGSAF
+704 DTAF
-717 WRESRW
+717 WRESLW
-723 AVQQRIWGYTGDW
+723 ATQQIIWGYAEYYRGHGEDFSSDTVSSS
-736 EHERFFM
+736 EF
-743 ETTSVYDL
+743 SV
-751 ALMLYRMEHGGSRLT
+751 MLYRMTHGGSRLK

>member
-1 VGWNVRRSST
+1 MPGTRLYGASSPLFFWGGLFT
-11 FQPAGAAPVFLPCL
+11 FYPLN
-25 CEFFCLA
+25 FF
-32 PGFMGLLLPCCGF
+32 
-45 SFHAL
+45 
-50 FAQLFHLLHLLT
+50 T
-62 HFNHRINFV
+62 HFIYSLASLTVHFL

-81 PRGAR
+81 PRGA
-86 CRSTAPRHPASA
+86 PHHPASA

-111 LAGITPAALATP
+111 LVGITPAALATP
-123 TQAAPEQQA
+123 AQAAPD
-132 QPAQVAP
+132 QPTQVAP
-139 AQADSEQATP
+139 AQADPEQTTP
-149 ASPAAAQEDADEP
+149 VSPAAAQEDADEP

-227 AHARIDGYAYF
+227 AYARIDGYAYF
-238 GYLFDRDPNPKQ
+238 GYLFDREPNPKQ

-271 AKEGTLFDVILTY
+271 AEEGTLFDVILTY
-284 HKKGHRKDFWPSE
+284 HKKGHREDFWPSE

-374 FTTRIPYPASLSGER
+374 FTTRIPYPASRSGER
-389 FHFLNW
+389 VYFLNW

-438 DFIPVRSLYKES
+438 DFIPVRSLNKES

-506 QEIVAENIHDG
+506 QEIAAENIHDG

-565 FTKNKEVNAAWAWFK
+565 LTKDKEVNAAWAWFK
-580 HRQVLPEFSSL
+580 HRQVLPEVSSVW
-591 SEGRDMTRRD
+591 EGSNRRD
-601 VTVALYRL
+601 VTVALYRM

-625 IAPDDPDYAAYI
+625 VTPDDPDYAAYI

-649 DGNFHPEMNMHNY
+649 DGNFHPEAEMHNY

-684 AAPQSRNSSLPGSDE
+684 AAPQSRNGSLPGSDE

-751 ALMLYRMEHGGSRLT
+751 ALMLYRMEHGGSHLK